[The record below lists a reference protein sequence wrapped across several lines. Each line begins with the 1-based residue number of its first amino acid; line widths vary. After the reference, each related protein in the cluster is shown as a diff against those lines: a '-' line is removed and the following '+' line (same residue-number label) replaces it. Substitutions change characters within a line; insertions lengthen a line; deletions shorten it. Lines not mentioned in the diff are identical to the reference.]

1 MKEES
6 YILKERVKSLVNGR
20 KVISAL
26 FYTFNFDP
34 KFFENYVMP
43 LLVPEMEF
51 TNNNIANN
59 IIWRRLYKDNKVPSI
74 TIYFDQDAKGD
85 NGPMLDYKLVPVN
98 MPMVGKNKGNFHPK
112 HSFILVEDSVNQQ
125 ELIVIT
131 GSNNITQG
139 GWCENIECVAEQLL
153 INNKEFPY
161 EFKTS
166 LRTFITS
173 CYEWFGRKNEW
184 STAEELVFSY
194 LNKIGTTKERE
205 MYFFNSYTS
214 SFPDFIKNNILVDP
228 TVNKV
233 EIISPYFS
241 NNPEILNEFIER
253 KLKICIQAPFSQGY
267 CLLKKEVFDTYR
279 ENNVKWYFPED
290 ETRNTHSKVYSFF
303 GDSKVYTIIGSVNLT
318 DPAWSKV
325 EAINKRIF
333 NVESAVLFVNK
344 KEDIKSILFNE
355 IKNVDIKFIET
366 TGLETENWHERIEIP
381 EIDFLMD
388 WNTET
393 LSWRSKIKNTCELH
407 LNDKVKITINNNK
420 SIDLMG
426 NTLILNSIAK
436 KPILKVIE
444 SFGNESRTHLYYI
457 NQLGF
462 QKRPMEFKIST
473 SDIIDAWELLGK
485 VDSELNDWLINR
497 LEQITEQF
505 QDENGVIV
513 AGATVGKSL
522 LNEMARHFYGLS
534 KLESFLKDS
543 SMERKPQHTQI
554 SHFNNIK
561 YYLTYDNVDTLYSYY
576 KNIFALNNEEYFL
589 KVYYWL
595 LIEIID
601 TNLYSQDMLSLAK
614 NLKGISKEEFKEF
627 KIAFE
632 GIKTEIQKEIAKISI
647 EVVNTGKLDKRQ
659 IRWALTVLNNEYA

>member
-6 YILKERVKSLVNGR
+6 YILKERVKSLINGR
-20 KVISAL
+20 KVIAAL

-34 KFFENYVMP
+34 KFFENYIMP

-59 IIWRRLYKDNKVPSI
+59 IIWRRLYKDNKVPAI
-74 TIYFDQDAKGD
+74 TVYFDQDAKGD

-112 HSFILVEDSVNQQ
+112 HSFILVEDSINQQ

-139 GWCENIECVAEQLL
+139 GWCENIECISEHLL

-161 EFKTS
+161 EFKNS
-166 LRTFITS
+166 LRTFINS
-173 CYEWFGRKNEW
+173 CYDLFNKTGW
-184 STAEELVFSY
+184 SPAEDWVYSF
-194 LNKIGTTKERE
+194 LNKIGTNKDKDY
-205 MYFFNSYTS
+205 YFFDSVSS
-214 SFPDFIKNNILVDP
+214 SFPEFLKNYVLIDP
-228 TVNKV
+228 TIYKV

-241 NNPEILNEFIER
+241 NNPEILSDFKER
-253 KLKICIQAPFSQGY
+253 NLEICIQAPFSQGY
-267 CLLKKEVFDTYR
+267 CLLKKELYDSYCQST
-279 ENNVKWYFPED
+279 VKWYFPED
-290 ETRNTHSKVYSFF
+290 EARNTHSKVYAFY
-303 GDSKVYTIIGSVNLT
+303 GDTKVYAIVGSVNLT
-318 DPAWSKV
+318 DPAWAKV
-325 EAINKRIF
+325 EKEKKKIF
-333 NVESAVLFVNK
+333 NVESAVLFINK
-344 KEDIKSILFNE
+344 KEEIKSILFKE
-355 IKNVDIKFIET
+355 IKNTDIKFIEA
-366 TGLETENWHERIEIP
+366 TGLESENWHERIEIP

-388 WNTET
+388 WSTET
-393 LSWRSKIKNTCELH
+393 LSWRSKIKNPCQLQ
-407 LNDKVKITINNNK
+407 LDDNLKISINSNK

-426 NTLILNSIAK
+426 NTLVLNSIAK

-444 SFGNESRTHLYYI
+444 SLGSESRTHLYYI

-485 VDSELNDWLINR
+485 VDSELNEWLVNR

-505 QDENGVIV
+505 QDENGIII

-522 LNEMARHFYGLS
+522 LNEMARHFYGLT

-543 SMERKPQHTQI
+543 AIERKPQHTQI
-554 SHFNNIK
+554 IHFNNIK

-576 KNIFALNNEEYFL
+576 KNIFTLNTENHLL

-601 TNLYSQDMLSLAK
+601 TNLYSQDMLSFAK

-627 KIAFE
+627 KMAFE
-632 GIKTEIQKEIAKISI
+632 GIKVEIQNEIAKISL
-647 EVVNTGKLDKRQ
+647 EVVNTGKLDKKQ
-659 IRWALTVLNNEYA
+659 IKWALSVLNNEYA